1 MEAIY
6 VNIKLFNNE
15 GFQENI
21 TNMKGG
27 SNVFQPGAH
36 LDSGG
41 FFMKTG
47 TKWTALPIIMLT
59 LLLLLCVHAA
69 ADTTPDGYTYT
80 VGAGGVTITDY
91 SGTDVNL
98 VVPGTIGGQ
107 NVISIGTSAFSDKS
121 TLKSILLP
129 DSVTSVG
136 NYAFY
141 SCFALES
148 LSLGSGLQTVG
159 SYAFSKCYA
168 LTSLNVPD
176 GVTAIGAN
184 AFDND
189 IALTS
194 VELPDNLRAV
204 NSKLFLNCGE
214 LTGVT
219 IPAGVT
225 TIYSSAFS
233 GCDKLT
239 SVAIPNGVT
248 AIWDNAFNGCTK
260 LSSAPLPASLRSIGS
275 YAFKN
280 CSSLTGVSVPTGV
293 TAIQYST
300 YEGCSS
306 LLSVSLPDSVQSIGS
321 YAFKGCANLTT
332 INLPEGLT
340 LIDYSAFQN
349 CEKLAN
355 ISLPSSL
362 TTIGVG
368 AFRGCKKLT
377 SINIPLGVTSLGN
390 SAFSGCSALTSVSLP
405 WAGLTT
411 IGEGV
416 FSDCSN
422 LASIDLPNSLTSIG
436 DNWFSGCAN
445 LASINLPNGLASIG
459 DRAFEDCASLSSID
473 LPDDLVSI
481 GDGAFS
487 GCGNLRSVDLPSGV
501 TLGIYAFS
509 DCGFTSLVIPEGM
522 TTIVTGAFSNCSSL
536 KDIYIP
542 RGVTTIGSYAFT
554 FCTSLEEIV
563 LPDTVTSLGAC
574 AFYDCEDVESIVL
587 PRSITSIGSECFAFT
602 PMSFYV
608 YNGSYAQQHCA
619 AQYPSRTHTM
629 GITMDPASYTLGMGD
644 ACQILYEAIS
654 PYKVE
659 WTSSDPL
666 VASVDQHGTFP
677 LVTPIVV
684 VTAVSP
690 GIATI
695 TAVVNGDA
703 SLTASCQVEV
713 KRYASGVTLDQQ
725 QMTLYAGTS
734 STLTPI
740 ITPNDATDKT
750 VTWSSSNESVATVA
764 DGVVTALKAG
774 TATITSTAADGSGK
788 SATCQITVKQYATGV
803 ALDKSSATLY
813 AGETLTLNATVS
825 PGDASDKGVN
835 WESKDTTVATIS
847 SSGVVTGVKAGTATI
862 TATAADSSGMSASC
876 EITVWTPADG
886 VTVGPVSEALLKPDD
901 ELTLTADVQPADAH
915 DRSVAWTSS
924 KPAVARVQDGAV
936 TAVGRGVTTITAT
949 THNGKTAT
957 CIVTVEDRLV
967 DLTLSVPDDT
977 PVKGGVYIVP
987 VNGTLQI
994 GTSVKPEG
1002 IGYRPTFKS
1011 SYDKVASVGKTSG
1024 LIKGIKNGQVTITV
1038 TSKDLRGLAS
1048 KSKTLKVSVFT
1059 PVGSV
1064 SLPGEAQIL
1073 PGAKKKLTATI
1084 APSSASDKTL
1094 TWDSDDETVAKVAA
1108 DGTVTALKTGTANIT
1123 ATATNGQA
1131 ASCLVRVTDRATDV
1145 QITTETG
1152 KAYMDYK
1159 SYMQLTATVDPGTAY
1174 ERVTWKSTNTAY
1186 VTVDANGRVYGKKVG
1201 KPVTIYATAADGTGV
1216 RGSIAIQV
1224 ITPVTGVFLP
1234 ETDKIFIDRK
1244 KKLTATFSP
1253 SSPTFKTLT
1262 WESSDDAVA
1271 TVDADGTVMAKA
1283 LGTAVITA
1291 TAYNGKSDSCTVS
1304 VAQPVTE
1311 ITLTP
1316 PEYGTVVYKG
1326 ETTEPL
1332 EVVINPGNASDQG
1345 VTWKSFNEKYAKVNS
1360 QGQVIGRN
1368 PGKVK
1373 ITATAKDGSGVAG
1386 SINLTVAIPATSIKL
1401 NKPSAVLYHNGE
1413 TDALKTVRLTAAA
1426 SPKGSVYRS
1435 LTWSVESGADAVR
1448 VDESTGLVTAVK
1460 DGPAVI
1466 RAETD
1471 YGPAATCTVTVRTL
1485 PATFSLNTTEKT
1497 LAFKK
1502 SFNLGAEAVFDEVCT
1517 EKALTWSVKQKKKVV
1532 SVSSTG
1538 LVKASKD
1545 TTGTAIITAKTKN
1558 GKTATCKV
1566 TVVKSLPPKGA
1577 PAKAVAPLCV
1587 TLRLSGGSY
1596 VSCDDRVADVNGNGE
1611 VTLKRDGE
1619 ATLEVDGK
1627 QISVKVE
1634 DGNLAELKLDEGTQL
1649 LVTADEQ
1656 VRWTVKDGEV
1666 ATVDGDGRLTALK
1679 KGTTTLTCQA
1689 ENGGEW
1695 TVRIVV
1701 TQPDG
1706 VEPQPE
1712 PEPSDELEAFLPE
1725 PTHST
1730 EPTIVPEPEPT
1741 VEPTSTQQPTPSAE
1755 PEPSIEP
1762 EPTAKPEPEK
1772 TPEAEKAP
1780 DPQPSPASADADAQP
1795 AG

>member
-1 MEAIY
+1 
-6 VNIKLFNNE
+6 
-15 GFQENI
+15 
-21 TNMKGG
+21 
-27 SNVFQPGAH
+27 
-36 LDSGG
+36 
-41 FFMKTG
+41 MKTG

-59 LLLLLCVHAA
+59 LLLLLSVHAA

-107 NVISIGTSAFSDKS
+107 NVIAIGDSAFSDKS

-233 GCDKLT
+233 GCGKLT

-248 AIWDNAFNGCTK
+248 AIWDNAFNGCTE
-260 LSSAPLPASLRSIGS
+260 LSSAPLPASLRIIGS

-436 DNWFSGCAN
+436 AYWFSGCSN

-459 DRAFEDCASLSSID
+459 DRAFENCASLSSID

-522 TTIVTGAFSNCSSL
+522 TTIETGAFWNCSSL

-542 RGVTTIGSYAFT
+542 RGVTTIGSYAFA

-563 LPDTVTSLGAC
+563 LPDTMTSLGYK
-574 AFYDCEDVESIVL
+574 AFYNCEDLNRIVL
-587 PRSITSIGSECFAFT
+587 PRSITSIGSECFAWT
-602 PMSFYV
+602 PTALYV
-608 YNGSYAQQHCA
+608 YDGSYAQQHCA
-619 AQYPSRTHTM
+619 AQYPSRTQTM
-629 GITMDPASYTLGMGD
+629 GITMDPASYTLGVGD
-644 ACQILYEAIS
+644 VCQILYEAIS

-666 VASVDQHGTFP
+666 VASVDQRGTSP
-677 LVTPIVV
+677 LVTQIVF

-713 KRYASGVTLDQQ
+713 KRYASGVTLDQHR
-725 QMTLYAGTS
+725 MTLYAGTS

-774 TATITSTAADGSGK
+774 TATIRASIFNDRASASTS
-788 SATCQITVKQYATGV
+788 CEVTVKQYATGV
-803 ALDKSSATLY
+803 ALNKTDAAVY
-813 AGETLTLNATVS
+813 PGEKLTLTATVS
-825 PGDASDKGVN
+825 PGDASDKHVN
-835 WESKDTTVATIS
+835 WESNDTTVATVS
-847 SSGVVTGVKAGTATI
+847 SSGVVTGIKAGSATI
-862 TATAADSSGMSASC
+862 KATAKDGSGMSATC
-876 EITVWTPADG
+876 QMTVWTPASG
-886 VTVGPVSEALLKPDD
+886 VTLDSATALLKPYDV
-901 ELTLTADVQPADAH
+901 LTLTADVQPADAH
-915 DRSVAWTSS
+915 DPSVTWSTNSAS
-924 KPAVARVQDGAV
+924 VARVNDGIV
-936 TAVGRGVTTITAT
+936 TAVGRGNAKITAT
-949 THNGKTAT
+949 AHNGKTAT

-967 DLTLSVPDDT
+967 DLTLCVPDDT
-977 PVKGGVYIVP
+977 PVKDGVYIVP

-1011 SYDKVASVGKTSG
+1011 SDSKVATVSSKG
-1024 LIKGIKNGQVTITV
+1024 LVKGLKNGQVTITV
-1038 TSKDLRGLAS
+1038 TSKDLRGLSS
-1048 KSKTLKVSVFT
+1048 KSKALKVSVFT

-1123 ATATNGQA
+1123 ATATNGKA
-1131 ASCLVRVTDRATDV
+1131 ASCLVRVTDRATGV
-1145 QITTETG
+1145 TIATETG

-1326 ETTEPL
+1326 ETTLPL
-1332 EVVINPGNASDQG
+1332 KFDITPGNASDQG
-1345 VTWKSFNEKYAKVNS
+1345 MTWKSSNEKYAKVNS

-1435 LTWSVESGADAVR
+1435 LTWSVESGADAAM
-1448 VDESTGLVTAVK
+1448 VDASTGLVTALK
-1460 DGPAVI
+1460 EGPAVI
-1466 RAETD
+1466 RATTD
-1471 YGPAATCTVTVRTL
+1471 RGYIAECMVNVRTL

-1545 TTGTAIITAKTKN
+1545 TTGTAIITATTKN

-1596 VSCDDRVADVNGNGE
+1596 VSSDDRVADVNGNGE

-1619 ATLEVDGK
+1619 ATLEADDK

-1634 DGNLAELKLDEGTQL
+1634 NGNLVELKLDEGTQL

-1666 ATVDGDGRLTALK
+1666 ATVDGDGRLTSLS

-1706 VEPQPE
+1706 IEPQPE
-1712 PEPSDELEAFLPE
+1712 PEPSDELEAFLQE

-1730 EPTIVPEPEPT
+1730 EPTIVPEPEPI